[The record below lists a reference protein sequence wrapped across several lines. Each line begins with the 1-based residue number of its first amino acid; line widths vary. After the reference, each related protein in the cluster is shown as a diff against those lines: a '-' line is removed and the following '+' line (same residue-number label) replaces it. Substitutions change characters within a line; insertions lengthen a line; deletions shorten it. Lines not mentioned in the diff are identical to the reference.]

1 MKAGVERRLFRLL
14 QAEKDLDSLV
24 AEVSALLTEEA
35 GWDGLGI
42 RVKQGGAYPLSEKSA
57 LPAGFVQRK
66 NRVCPLSRPP
76 ARAAGEGPNPQ
87 SPGCMCS
94 RVLFG
99 PGAGD
104 GSGFPEKGAVWTN
117 ALSADPSFACVRSC
131 SAAGLPGCTGAG
143 YGSALLAPL
152 AAGGQRL
159 GLLQILARRKNAF
172 SDAAVELLERAA
184 AGLSLALSR
193 HEALRAFAQSEER
206 YSRLIDTLDEG
217 VVIVEGGGR
226 IRIWNRVADAVFGI
240 SRLGLAGEDAAAV
253 DWGAIYEDGR
263 PFPARN
269 HPSVHTLRTGDV
281 CRDVVMGVPDG
292 EGGYRWIS
300 INTRPIYEAASEKPD
315 AVLVS
320 FSDISKLRRAEREY
334 QNLFNSMMDPFAL
347 HEIILDSRGE
357 PADYRFLA
365 VNPAFQR
372 LTGLQASDLVGRRV
386 LEILPGTERYWI
398 EAYGRVALTGEPI
411 NFSNYSQDLG
421 RHFEVTAYRPAPY
434 QFACV
439 FKDITDRIRAEKD
452 RERLEEQLQQAQ
464 KMEAIGTLAGGIAH
478 DFNNILASVLGY
490 TELALEDAPEGSRL
504 HQNLSEVLVA
514 GRRARHLVD
523 QILAISRQ
531 EKQEKTVVNLIPMV
545 KEALKML
552 RATIPASI
560 AIQEKIGD
568 EKLLIRA
575 DPTQIHQVIM
585 NLATNAKQAMPGQKG
600 VLTVELGFV
609 HFDEGINSRVPD
621 LAAGP
626 YALLRVRDT
635 GEGIC
640 EAHLNKIFEPY
651 FTTKKKGRG
660 TGLGLSV
667 VHGIVK
673 SHQGHISVESEPGSG
688 STFSVY
694 LPLAGKVQAES
705 SDAAAP
711 QELPGG
717 SERILVVD
725 DEAPIVRMI
734 GQLLQKLG
742 YRVTVHTAADEALRI
757 FQEKPGQYDLVIT
770 DMTMPEMTGDQV
782 AWAVK
787 SIRPD
792 VPVILCTGFSEAVED
807 LHLRDLGADHL
818 LMKPL
823 EKQILASAV
832 RMVMD
837 GVQPP

>member
-1 MKAGVERRLFRLL
+1 
-14 QAEKDLDSLV
+14 
-24 AEVSALLTEEA
+24 
-35 GWDGLGI
+35 
-42 RVKQGGAYPLSEKSA
+42 
-57 LPAGFVQRK
+57 
-66 NRVCPLSRPP
+66 
-76 ARAAGEGPNPQ
+76 
-87 SPGCMCS
+87 
-94 RVLFG
+94 
-99 PGAGD
+99 
-104 GSGFPEKGAVWTN
+104 
-117 ALSADPSFACVRSC
+117 
-131 SAAGLPGCTGAG
+131 
-143 YGSALLAPL
+143 
-152 AAGGQRL
+152 
-159 GLLQILARRKNAF
+159 
-172 SDAAVELLERAA
+172 
-184 AGLSLALSR
+184 
-193 HEALRAFAQSEER
+193 
-206 YSRLIDTLDEG
+206 
-217 VVIVEGGGR
+217 
-226 IRIWNRVADAVFGI
+226 
-240 SRLGLAGEDAAAV
+240 
-253 DWGAIYEDGR
+253 
-263 PFPARN
+263 
-269 HPSVHTLRTGDV
+269 
-281 CRDVVMGVPDG
+281 
-292 EGGYRWIS
+292 
-300 INTRPIYEAASEKPD
+300 
-315 AVLVS
+315 
-320 FSDISKLRRAEREY
+320 
-334 QNLFNSMMDPFAL
+334 
-347 HEIILDSRGE
+347 
-357 PADYRFLA
+357 
-365 VNPAFQR
+365 
-372 LTGLQASDLVGRRV
+372 
-386 LEILPGTERYWI
+386 
-398 EAYGRVALTGEPI
+398 
-411 NFSNYSQDLG
+411 
-421 RHFEVTAYRPAPY
+421 
-434 QFACV
+434 
-439 FKDITDRIRAEKD
+439 
-452 RERLEEQLQQAQ
+452 
-464 KMEAIGTLAGGIAH
+464 
-478 DFNNILASVLGY
+478 
-490 TELALEDAPEGSRL
+490 
-504 HQNLSEVLVA
+504 
-514 GRRARHLVD
+514 
-523 QILAISRQ
+523 
-531 EKQEKTVVNLIPMV
+531 
-545 KEALKML
+545 
-552 RATIPASI
+552 
-560 AIQEKIGD
+560 
-568 EKLLIRA
+568 
-575 DPTQIHQVIM
+575 M